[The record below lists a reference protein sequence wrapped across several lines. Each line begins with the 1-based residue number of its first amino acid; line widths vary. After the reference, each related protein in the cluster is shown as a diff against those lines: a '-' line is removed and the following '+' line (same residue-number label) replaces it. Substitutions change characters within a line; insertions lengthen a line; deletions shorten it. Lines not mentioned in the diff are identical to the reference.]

1 MSFFSCIDQSSEYDQ
16 RVLFTA
22 RCLSPWR
29 ISMKL
34 HLRSLLLGIA
44 LIGLFVG
51 PVSAQNVVVPNADA
65 AVEGNLNN
73 GFPFNITAFGLP
85 SQRYQQVFRAGDF
98 GAIVGPHLI
107 TAITFR
113 PDASGSAFSST
124 LPNVQINLSTTSAA
138 VDALSTT
145 FAANV
150 GGNDTVVYSGA
161 LPLSSSAIGG
171 PPRNFDITITL
182 TTPFLYNPGAGNL
195 LLDVR
200 NFSAGSTTQFDAE
213 NTVGDAVS
221 RIYTTSSGVGSA
233 TADGSD
239 TVGLVTQFTFTVG
252 VPEPSTFLLL
262 GSTIVTSAVYLR
274 FRRKNKSA

>member
-1 MSFFSCIDQSSEYDQ
+1 
-16 RVLFTA
+16 
-22 RCLSPWR
+22 
-29 ISMKL
+29 MKL

-65 AVEGNLNN
+65 AVEGNTNN
-73 GFPFNITAFGLP
+73 GFPFNITAFGLT
-85 SQRYQQVFRAGDF
+85 SQRYQQVFGAGDF

-113 PDASGSAFSST
+113 PDAGSGAAFSST
-124 LPNVQINLSTTSAA
+124 LPSIQINLSTTSAA
-138 VDALSTT
+138 VDLLSTT

-161 LPLSSSAIGG
+161 LPLSSSNIGG

-182 TTPFLYNPGAGNL
+182 TTPFLFNPAAGNL

-200 NFSAGSTTQFDAE
+200 NFSAGSTTQFDADS
-213 NTVGDAVS
+213 TLGDATS
-221 RIYTTSSGVGSA
+221 RIFTTSGGVGA
-233 TADGSD
+233 TVADGSD
-239 TVGLVTQFTFTVG
+239 SGGLVTRFTFTVG

-262 GSTIVTSAVYLR
+262 GSTIVTSAVYFR
-274 FRRKNKSA
+274 YRRKSKTA